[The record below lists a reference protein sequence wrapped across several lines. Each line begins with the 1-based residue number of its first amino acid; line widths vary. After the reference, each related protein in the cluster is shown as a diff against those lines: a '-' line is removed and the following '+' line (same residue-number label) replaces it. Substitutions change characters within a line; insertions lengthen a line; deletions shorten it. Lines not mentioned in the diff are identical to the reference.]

1 MWLEI
6 LPNTTIL
13 NDPLY
18 FSPKYFS
25 QLFSIIPTKFRLFI
39 ERDEEYCIRLLIEID
54 DNFALPFAEY
64 ASTLLKASVHKTK
77 PPNLKYRYRL
87 EATLAN
93 HFSYP
98 ISKSFSESLNQTNM
112 YPLIPSDSLMT
123 SILTLGTAV
132 EIFASPSEKISREIS
147 SYLSK
152 LKNINSKK
160 IEMIYEKSL
169 SRLFKCNIFIYGN
182 TKEAIRATLASFSK
196 TSMNYLIEY
205 SIKEC
210 KKWKFKYSISNHYIQ
225 KYKSILIKYIPLSI
239 LILPILLKSNI
250 NSILELLLLKTIPNE
265 IITCSIASLLSF
277 IFLIITKEY
286 KTIGLSDYELASIFS
301 FPSPEIP
308 LKRPLSI
315 QKMVRIRNE

>member
-25 QLFSIIPTKFRLFI
+25 QLFSIIPSNFRLFI

-54 DNFALPFAEY
+54 DKIALPFAEY
-64 ASTLLKASVHKTK
+64 ISTLLKASVHKAK

-87 EATLAN
+87 EATLAR
-93 HFSYP
+93 HCSYP
-98 ISKSFSESLNQTNM
+98 ISKNFSNELIQTNV
-112 YPLIPSDSLMT
+112 YPSIPSDSLMT
-123 SILTLGTAV
+123 SILTLGTAI
-132 EIFASPSEKISREIS
+132 EIFAIPSERVSKEIS
-147 SYLSK
+147 YYLSK
-152 LKNINSKK
+152 LKNKNSKK
-160 IEMIYEKSL
+160 IEVIHEKSL
-169 SRLFKCNIFIYGN
+169 SRLFECNIFIYGN
-182 TKEAIRATLASFSK
+182 TKEAIKATLAAFSK

-205 SIKEC
+205 SIKEN
-210 KKWKFKYSISNHYIQ
+210 KQWKFKYSLSYHYIQ
-225 KYKSILIKYIPLSI
+225 RYRSTLIKYIPISI

-250 NSILELLLLKTIPNE
+250 SSIMGLFLSGIIPNE
-265 IITCSIASLLSF
+265 IIIYSIMSLFSFISLL
-277 IFLIITKEY
+277 ITKEY
-286 KTIGLSDYELASIFS
+286 RTIGLSDYELASIFS

-315 QKMVRIRNE
+315 QKMVKIRNE